1 MIQGARDPAT
11 IQWKRSGIPPIEV
24 LALLAGAGRAME
36 QAGDDRDVRGRT
48 LGNILDGLR
57 PTPQREDRR

>member
-1 MIQGARDPAT
+1 M
-11 IQWKRSGIPPIEV
+11 

-48 LGNILDGLR
+48 LGIILDGLR